1 MKTELKTM
9 EEKMKLDP
17 KEVMENGLTREQNE
31 KIEKDSQ
38 SFQGVVSIITVG
50 IMIWVIIQSMSVM
63 SSL

>member
-31 KIEKDSQ
+31 KIEKDAQ
-38 SFQGVVSIITVG
+38 SFQGVVSIITIA
-50 IMIWVIIQSMSVM
+50 IMIWVIIQSMSIV

>member
-31 KIEKDSQ
+31 KIEKDAQ

>member
-31 KIEKDSQ
+31 KIEKDAQ
-38 SFQGVVSIITVG
+38 SFQGVVSIITIG
-50 IMIWVIIQSMSVM
+50 IMIWVIIQSMSIV